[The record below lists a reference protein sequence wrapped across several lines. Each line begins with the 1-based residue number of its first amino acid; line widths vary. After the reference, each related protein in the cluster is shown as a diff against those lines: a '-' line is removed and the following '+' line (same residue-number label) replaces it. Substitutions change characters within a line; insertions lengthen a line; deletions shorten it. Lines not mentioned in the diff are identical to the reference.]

1 MIAVYRKEMRGYF
14 TTLTG
19 YMLMALYLL
28 FAGIFVTVYNL
39 YDGTPSIEVSYSEIV
54 IILLIIIPLLTM
66 RSIAEER
73 HQKTSLLLSSLPIT
87 TADYIIGKY
96 LAMLT
101 LLALPILLVFCYSAV
116 LSFYGEVRLLSAALS
131 TLALFL
137 VASALTAIGLFLS
150 SLTDNSLVAG
160 GLTFGVLLL
169 IYFLPTLILLL
180 PSTALGSLL
189 VFTVLIILL
198 ALLLY
203 KLTASLNAALIAGL
217 IAEIALLTLFFID
230 QRLLEGAAAKFFSF
244 LSLTERFDLFSL
256 YGIFDLS
263 AIVYFVSVATL
274 FLFFTVLSME
284 KKRVSA

>member
-116 LSFYGEVRLLSAALS
+116 LSFYGEIRLLSAVLS

-137 VASALTAIGLFLS
+137 VAAALTAIGLFLS

-198 ALLLY
+198 ALLLC
-203 KLTASLNAALIAGL
+203 KLTASLNIALIAGL
-217 IAEIALLTLFFID
+217 LAETVLLTIFFID
-230 QRLLEGAAAKFFSF
+230 QRLLEGGAAKFFSF

-263 AIVYFVSVATL
+263 AIVYFVSVAAL